1 MSRKEPLPAVY
12 TTGAGGGG
20 GTLLV
25 TCVAALVGFG
35 VGLVVSGTLAGT
47 SRSAAPDSGWAIVRL
62 RAVLS
67 APGLFASSPLAQ
79 ASNAA
84 VATAAARIF
93 IGPLRV
99 AVSGSSSMTVNW
111 PRSGVPRL

>member
-1 MSRKEPLPAVY
+1 MSRKVPLPAVY
-12 TTGAGGGG
+12 TTGAAGGG
-20 GTLLV
+20 GTFLA
-25 TCVAALVGFG
+25 TCVAVLAGCVVGAATSG
-35 VGLVVSGTLAGT
+35 VFAGT

-93 IGPLRV
+93 MGRSSLTFQEV
-99 AVSGSSSMTVNW
+99 AA
-111 PRSGVPRL
+111 

>member
-12 TTGAGGGG
+12 TTGAAGGGG
-20 GTLLV
+20 V
-25 TCVAALVGFG
+25 FFVSG
-35 VGLVVSGTLAGT
+35 VGVLVSTTGALAGT

-93 IGPLRV
+93 IGSLRV
-99 AVSGSSSMTVNW
+99 DVSGSSSM
-111 PRSGVPRL
+111 